1 MRFFDEKFYDVFP
14 GKGDQTK
21 GHWILAFKGTK
32 AAIEEVYD
40 YVLTAKED
48 FYGEDYPDF
57 VHDFEETKQFF
68 VEKGHKWTPCKW
80 EDCKDTD
87 QVLLR
92 ANSLSPCDIE
102 RMEDNTLFFDL
113 VDDMDDL
120 GSQIVEAYCIWP
132 LDSKL
137 NGYLCYRFPDYGRSG
152 FWIDDDYSVVLDRK
166 ADRIPPVITDCAR
179 FEHDEYGGGVTF
191 VKGDVNIDCWILD
204 YLGMERSK

>member
-1 MRFFDEKFYDVFP
+1 MRFFNTKFYDVFS
-14 GKGDQTK
+14 GKGDQTE
-21 GHWILAFKGTK
+21 GHWILAFEGTK

-40 YVLTAKED
+40 YVLTARED
-48 FYGEDYPDF
+48 FYKEDYPDF

-68 VEKGHKWTPCKW
+68 VKKGRKWTPCKW

-120 GSQIVEAYCIWP
+120 GAQIVEAYCIWP

-137 NGYLCYRFPDYGRSG
+137 NGYLCYRFPDSGSPG

-166 ADRIPPVITDCAR
+166 ANRIPPVITDCAR
-179 FEHDEYGGGVTF
+179 FEHDEHEGTF
-191 VKGDVNIDCWILD
+191 VQGDVDIDCWILD
-204 YLGMERSK
+204 YLGMEWSK